1 MKDEEKSGMC
11 EAGTQTDLTMSDI
24 HIMNEDL
31 KSKTEKLD
39 DKETLFRDLFL
50 ETVVKDDEHVRFY
63 TGLPSCAVLLG
74 IFNILVSKC
83 SVLNYWNGNAAACKI
98 TNTSRCHPGPSRK
111 LTVYQEFILTLVRLR
126 QGFLQYFSA
135 DVFGISKSRVSQIFA
150 TWITFMSQTFDNVL
164 KWPSKL
170 QVKKYMPL
178 SFKQVYPRT
187 RAIIDCTEFFFQKPR
202 SPSAQAATYSLYKS
216 KNTGKCLLAISPSGT
231 FTFVSDLYGGN
242 ASDRYITENSGF
254 LDLIEPGDDI
264 TADRGFNVRD
274 LLTRKRATL
283 NMPPYS

>member
-1 MKDEEKSGMC
+1 
-11 EAGTQTDLTMSDI
+11 TDLTMSDI

-63 TGLPSCAVLLG
+63 TELPSCAVLLG

-83 SVLNYWNGNAAACKI
+83 SVLNYWNGNAAACEI
-98 TNTSRCHPGPSRK
+98 TNTSRCRPGPSRK
-111 LTVYQEFILTLVRLR
+111 LTMYQEFSLTLVRLR
-126 QGFLQYFSA
+126 QGFLQYFLA

-178 SFKQVYPRT
+178 SFKQLYPRT
-187 RAIIDCTEFFFQKPR
+187 RAIIDCTVFFFQKPR
-202 SPSAQAATYSLYKS
+202 SPSAQAATYRLERTVKRERIL
-216 KNTGKCLLAISPSGT
+216 G
-231 FTFVSDLYGGN
+231 
-242 ASDRYITENSGF
+242 
-254 LDLIEPGDDI
+254 
-264 TADRGFNVRD
+264 
-274 LLTRKRATL
+274 TRKEQGDPENWTSQVA
-283 NMPPYS
+283 SGWEF